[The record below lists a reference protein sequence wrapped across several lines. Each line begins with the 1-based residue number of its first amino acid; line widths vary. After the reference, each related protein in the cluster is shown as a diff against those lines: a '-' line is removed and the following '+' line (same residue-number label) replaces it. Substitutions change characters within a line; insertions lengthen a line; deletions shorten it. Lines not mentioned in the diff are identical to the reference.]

1 VELFG
6 KFYKVPQS
14 FKKFVKFL
22 QSLIKGYKVDI
33 VMYKNTIIYL
43 IGCKDTKISNTY
55 IGHTTN
61 FEQRCEDHKKCVSTS
76 NRKLYSFIR
85 NHGGWS
91 NWYMKPLSKISCEN
105 KCEAV
110 LEELYWYIKMD
121 ATLNICTPVST
132 ISIEV

>member
-1 VELFG
+1 
-6 KFYKVPQS
+6 
-14 FKKFVKFL
+14 
-22 QSLIKGYKVDI
+22 
-33 VMYKNTIIYL
+33 L
-43 IGCKDTKISNTY
+43 IGCKDTKISNIY

-121 ATLNICTPVST
+121 ATLNICTPGLHYFNRSMRSDRLYEKRKDVLDRIVT
-132 ISIEV
+132 EAGYPPRMI